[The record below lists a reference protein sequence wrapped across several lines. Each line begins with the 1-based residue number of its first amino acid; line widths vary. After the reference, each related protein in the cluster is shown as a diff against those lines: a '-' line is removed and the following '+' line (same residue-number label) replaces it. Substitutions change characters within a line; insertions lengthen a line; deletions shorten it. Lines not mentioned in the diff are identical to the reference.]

1 MLVTYQSDDGPES
14 DDELHED
21 ELSLELEK
29 LHEDFGLSST
39 YDGPLLYELGEVL
52 LATISSPGDADG

>member
-39 YDGPLLYELGEVL
+39 NDGPLSRELGEELVE
-52 LATISSPGDADG
+52 TISLLVDADG